1 MILER
6 HFKDLIK
13 RLHQDMI
20 KLADKNIIDYQQL
33 KLGFVNMS
41 QEVISTSTVKAFNKK
56 ASNKKETLQLVG
68 FVSLRLLALAKTVL
82 GNNFRSIEWFAHYFH
97 IISYMGCLFD
107 MDYLAQR
114 QILLLLK
121 QMLLRGSNEC

>member
-6 HFKDLIK
+6 HFMDLIK

-20 KLADKNIIDYQQL
+20 KLADKNTIDYQQL

-41 QEVISTSTVKAFNKK
+41 EEVISRSTVKAFNKK

-68 FVSLRLLALAKTVL
+68 FISSRLLALAKTFL
-82 GNNFRSIEWFAHYFH
+82 GNNFRSIKWFAHYFH
-97 IISYMGCLFD
+97 IMSYKGSLFD
-107 MDYLAQR
+107 MDYLVQR
-114 QILLLLK
+114 QMLLLLK
-121 QMLLRGSNEC
+121 QILLRGSREC